1 MMKLTLPQQDIYYE
15 QLLFPDLPVNNI
27 GARICIQ
34 GNIQLPILNAALT
47 AMINGSDACRSV
59 VVDTAEGPM
68 MRVLPEE
75 VHTVDFLDLSQEV
88 DAEQQAERYMQ
99 AAFTASFDLAGGKC
113 LFRFS
118 LLKVAEQS
126 YYLLA
131 VYHHLITDGWGSSLM
146 FNQLV
151 ANYNHLLETGVLPAN
166 AAHTY
171 QAFVKVDEAYQGH
184 AAYQEDLTY
193 WRKRFPTLPAAT
205 FHRLP
210 AAASVANGR
219 QAFDIPGEKYQGL
232 KDLAQKLNCSV
243 FHIMLAALYTY
254 IHRRYQQQDISFGLP
269 VLNRSNARFKKTI
282 GLFMGISP
290 LRMHVAP
297 DDSFRTLTEKV
308 KAQLR
313 SDYRHQRFPL
323 GKLVKELGIFH
334 ERERLFSLTVSYEK
348 QDFSSHFLHTRTRVQ
363 PHPHGADRTML
374 AVAIREHDDA
384 GDVTM
389 HFDYNGAY
397 FDESSMAL
405 LITHFQEI
413 LYGICLDPD
422 APVGSYN
429 YLPAAEKAA
438 LRQFNHTVADYDRNA
453 TFLSYFQEQVKQFPE
468 KAAVKDDHHSY
479 TYTELDEA
487 TGNIARHIHAIAGEN
502 IAPVAVMLPRSAQ
515 LVAVLLGVLRSG
527 RAYIPVDPDL
537 PEARTRY
544 ILENSQP
551 SLLIAATAVEG
562 YETLRPEVLLQPA
575 PDEVLPGVTA
585 ATSAYIIYTSG
596 STGNPKGVEIG
607 HGALLNLLLSIISRP
622 GITPGDVFFSVTTP
636 SFDISVLEFFG
647 PLTAGATVYV
657 ADRQLLYQ
665 PEQMIARLH
674 AIDPDILQ
682 GTPGFYQVL
691 FDAGWKGGRKLKLMC
706 GGDLLSQALVANM
719 LEKCGEVWN
728 LYGPTETTI
737 YSTCKKLTRP
747 ADADVIGAPINNT
760 HIYILHP
767 DFSLAGKGTPG
778 AIYIGGAGL
787 AKGYFRH
794 AELTRRRFI
803 PDPFVPG
810 ETVYETGDLGYWT
823 DEGEIKFLGRN
834 DFQVKIR
841 GYRIE
846 LGEIETLLLKKAQVR
861 NAVVIARK
869 QIGQEAFLV
878 AYIIADTTVD
888 TAALIETLKDELPE
902 YMVPRVIKQTDA
914 FPMTPNNKVDRG
926 LMSTW
931 EVEPVYAGSARKAA
945 TTALQYELCRMY
957 KETLALKQL
966 PGINEDFFSLGGHSI
981 NAMRLVNQVHLLG
994 YPISMREV
1002 FHHPTVEGMAQYLEK
1017 QVAVQPVNA
1026 IPPAPVEKTFP
1037 LTPGQLGIWLSAQQ
1051 HPAGAAPY
1059 NVFAVYEVTG
1069 HLQPE
1074 RLQDVFVRL
1083 IAKYEILRTNF
1094 SEKDGQSCQRVND
1107 AAAVTFRIDHLTVS
1121 TSWENEVEAYV
1132 NHPFDLE
1139 NDLLLRVA
1147 LIEADGRQLLAFAG
1161 HHIILD
1167 GWSTAVLINKLS
1179 DMYQAPDT
1187 IPEDGF
1193 QFRDYVPWQQQ
1204 QAALQQPGFW
1214 EQYLKGYDWTP
1225 LLSPDV
1231 YAGSGQMPAV
1241 EYTFSWDVATLQE
1254 LKQTARELNTT
1265 LHVLM
1270 LSAFL
1275 ALVHKVTGKDDICI
1289 GTLNSGR
1296 TSHVLHHQPG
1306 MFVKTLPLRV
1316 QDFSVDIATLL
1327 DRVHAMTLDLDAH
1340 QDIPDAVAADIQL
1353 DCLFVVQP
1361 PSFDYDEI
1369 SVGEDAL
1376 LKYRH
1381 VRSLHSRLPLLV
1393 NCMETAGGL
1402 QGVVT
1407 ANADWYDKDNITLL
1421 FLRYEKLLQAINA
1434 SPQADIASLDISLA
1448 VENEQ
1453 VPDIDFSF

>member
-27 GARICIQ
+27 GARIRIR
-34 GNIQLPILNAALT
+34 GAILLPVLNAALT

-59 VVDTAEGPM
+59 VADSAEGPLM
-68 MRVLPEE
+68 KVLPEQA
-75 VHTVDFLDLSQEV
+75 HTVDFVDLSQEAN
-88 DAEQQAERYMQ
+88 AEQEAERYMQ
-99 AAFTASFDLAGGKC
+99 AAFAAPFDLAGGRW

-118 LLKVAEQS
+118 LLKVAEES
-126 YYLLA
+126 FCLLA

-166 AAHTY
+166 VPHAY
-171 QAFVKVDEAYQGH
+171 QAFAREDEAYQRQM
-184 AAYQEDLTY
+184 AYQEDLAY
-193 WRKRFPTLPAAT
+193 WRGRFSTLPAAV

-210 AAASVANGR
+210 AAATSAHGR
-219 QAFDIPGEKYQGL
+219 QAFDIPGEKYQAL
-232 KDLAQKLNCSV
+232 KALSQKLECSI
-243 FHIMLAALYTY
+243 FHVMLAVLYTY

-269 VLNRSNARFKKTI
+269 VLNRSNAAFKKTI

-290 LRMHVAP
+290 LRMYVAP
-297 DDSFRTLTEKV
+297 GDSFRTLAEKV

-348 QDFSSHFLHTRTRVQ
+348 QDFSAHFLHTRTKVQ
-363 PHPHGADRTML
+363 PHPHGADRTAL
-374 AVAIREHDDA
+374 AIAIREHDDA
-384 GDVTM
+384 GDVTV

-397 FDESSMAL
+397 FNESSMAL
-405 LITHFQEI
+405 LITHFREI
-413 LYGICLDPD
+413 LDAVCLDPE
-422 APVGSYN
+422 AVVGSYS
-429 YLPAAEKAA
+429 YLSAGEKAA
-438 LRQFNHTVADYDRNA
+438 LRQFNDTAADYDRNS
-453 TFLSYFQEQVKQFPE
+453 TFLSYFRQQVQHFPG
-468 KAAVKDDHHSY
+468 KVAVKDEHNSY
-479 TYTELDEA
+479 TYTELDRA
-487 TGNIARHIHAIAGEN
+487 AGNIARHIAAMAGDN
-502 IAPVAVMLPRSAQ
+502 VSPVAVMLPRSAR

-537 PEARTRY
+537 PEARTQY

-551 SLLIAATAVEG
+551 SLLIAATAVAE
-562 YETLRPEVLLQPA
+562 YNTLRPETLLLPA
-575 PDEVLPGVTA
+575 PAAELPQVTA

-596 STGNPKGVEIG
+596 STGNPKGVEIS

-622 GITPGDVFFSVTTP
+622 GIAPGDTFFSVTTP
-636 SFDISVLEFFG
+636 SFDISILEFFG

-657 ADRQLLYQ
+657 ADRGLLYQ
-665 PEQMIARLH
+665 PEQMIAQLH
-674 AIDPDILQ
+674 TIDPDILQ

-691 FDAGWKGGRKLKLMC
+691 FDAGWKGSRKLKLMC

-719 LEKCGEVWN
+719 LSKCGEVWN

-737 YSTCKKLTRP
+737 YSTCKKLTCP
-747 ADADVIGAPINNT
+747 TDADIIGAPVNNT
-760 HIYILHP
+760 RIYILHP
-767 DFSLAGKGTPG
+767 DLSPAGKGTPG
-778 AIYIGGAGL
+778 AIYIGGEGL
-787 AKGYFRH
+787 AKGYFRQP
-794 AELTRRRFI
+794 ELTRRRFI

-810 ETVYETGDLGYWT
+810 QTVYETGDLGYWT

-846 LGEIETLLLKKAQVR
+846 LGEIETLLLKKPSVR

-878 AYIIADTTVD
+878 AYLIADKPVD
-888 TAALIETLKDELPE
+888 TAALIEALKDELPE
-902 YMVPRVIKQTDA
+902 YMVPRVIKQADA
-914 FPMTPNNKVDRG
+914 FPLTPNNKVDRG
-926 LMSTW
+926 LMSAW
-931 EVEPVYAGSARKAA
+931 EVEPVHAGNERKMA

-957 KETLALKQL
+957 KETLALKHL

-994 YPISMREV
+994 YPVSMRDV

-1017 QVAVQPVNA
+1017 QVVVQPVNV
-1026 IPPAPVEKTFP
+1026 IPQAPVEKEFP
-1037 LTPGQLGIWLSAQQ
+1037 LTPGQQGIWLSAQQ

-1069 HLQPE
+1069 RLHPE

-1083 IAKYEILRTNF
+1083 IEKYEILRTNF
-1094 SEKDGQSCQRVND
+1094 REKDGRSCQLVKE
-1107 AAAVTFRIDHLTVS
+1107 AAAVRFRIDHLTAID
-1121 TSWENEVEAYV
+1121 SWESEVEAYV

-1139 NDLLLRVA
+1139 NDLLLRIA
-1147 LIEADGRQLLAFAG
+1147 LIETGGRQLLAFSG

-1167 GWSTAVLINKLS
+1167 GWSTAVLINKLGE
-1179 DMYQAPDT
+1179 MYQTPEAL
-1187 IPEDGF
+1187 PEDGF

-1204 QAALQQPGFW
+1204 RSALQQPGFW
-1214 EQYLKGYDWTP
+1214 EQYLDGYDWQP
-1225 LLSPDV
+1225 LLPPDF
-1231 YAGSGQMPAV
+1231 YNGNGQMSAV
-1241 EYTFSWDVATLQE
+1241 EYTFSWDMATLQE
-1254 LKQTARELNTT
+1254 LKQTARELNST

-1316 QDFSVDIATLL
+1316 QDFAVDMATLL
-1327 DRVHAMTLDLDAH
+1327 DRVHAMTLDLDTH
-1340 QDIPDAVAADIQL
+1340 QDIPEAVAADIQL

-1369 SVGEDAL
+1369 SIGEEIT

-1393 NCMETAGGL
+1393 NCMETASGL

-1421 FLRYEKLLQAINA
+1421 FLRYEKLLQAINT
-1434 SPQADIASLDISLA
+1434 SPHADVASLDISLA